1 MRNRFFLPQPL
12 EPGSTVTLAGEEFH
26 HAFRVHRTRT
36 GEEVELFDG
45 GGVNV
50 VAVVRSVGRGEAS
63 AEIVAPVADAR
74 EPHSAISLGL
84 ALIQPERFELVLQKG
99 TELGVTRFIPL
110 LTEHGEVRW
119 ERVASKLER
128 WQKIVL
134 EAVKQSGRARIPAIE
149 PAARFEEMLRLDT
162 ATKTMFDSDEPESA
176 LREKTRDQ
184 LLLVGPEGGW
194 SARELAAV
202 REGGCSF
209 RRLGPRRLRAETAAI
224 AATAIAI
231 SESGW

>member
-45 GGVNV
+45 SGVNV
-50 VAVVRSVGRGEAS
+50 VAVVRSVGRGEAA
-63 AEIVAPVADAR
+63 AEIVAPVADVR
-74 EPHSAISLGL
+74 EPRSSISLGL

-134 EAVKQSGRARIPAIE
+134 EAVKQ
-149 PAARFEEMLRLDT
+149 
-162 ATKTMFDSDEPESA
+162 
-176 LREKTRDQ
+176 
-184 LLLVGPEGGW
+184 
-194 SARELAAV
+194 
-202 REGGCSF
+202 
-209 RRLGPRRLRAETAAI
+209 
-224 AATAIAI
+224 
-231 SESGW
+231 